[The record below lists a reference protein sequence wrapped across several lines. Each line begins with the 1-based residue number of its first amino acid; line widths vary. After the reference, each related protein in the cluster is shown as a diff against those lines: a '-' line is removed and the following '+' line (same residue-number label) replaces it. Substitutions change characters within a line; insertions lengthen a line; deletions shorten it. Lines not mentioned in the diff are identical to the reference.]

1 MSSRDHPG
9 KVFVGG
15 LDDRTSKEELERFFG
30 KHGPLE
36 AVWIARNPP
45 GFGFVT
51 FRDPRDAQDACDD
64 LDGRELV
71 GRYVKVE
78 MANGRAKSG
87 GGGGRRSMGDC
98 YNCGEP
104 GHFARDCPNGGG
116 GGGRGR
122 GRSRSRDRRRRSRS
136 RSRSRSRG
144 RRRSRS
150 RSRSRSRGRRDSRS
164 PPRRDSRSPPRRDSR
179 SPPRRDSRSR
189 SRSRSR

>member
-87 GGGGRRSMGDC
+87 G
-98 YNCGEP
+98 
-104 GHFARDCPNGGG
+104 
-116 GGGRGR
+116 
-122 GRSRSRDRRRRSRS
+122 
-136 RSRSRSRG
+136 
-144 RRRSRS
+144 
-150 RSRSRSRGRRDSRS
+150 
-164 PPRRDSRSPPRRDSR
+164 
-179 SPPRRDSRSR
+179 
-189 SRSRSR
+189 

>member
-78 MANGRAKSG
+78 MANGRAKS
-87 GGGGRRSMGDC
+87 GGRRSMGDC